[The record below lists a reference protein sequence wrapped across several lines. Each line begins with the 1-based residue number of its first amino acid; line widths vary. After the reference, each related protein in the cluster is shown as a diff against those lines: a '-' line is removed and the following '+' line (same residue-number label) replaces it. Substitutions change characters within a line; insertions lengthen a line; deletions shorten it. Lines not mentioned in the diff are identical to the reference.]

1 MDYQAEIDRLRDL
14 QDKARGEL
22 RKRKLAEWRDLTSE
36 PENWVWESAGS
47 EIVKADPFTRYAG
60 RPCVYLTKRLRPD
73 MLADWKQGGTGGL
86 SEPFMDGAPLGC
98 RFILTDE
105 GILTHEGG
113 GYIILNTPRLCNVQ
127 EWEAI
132 CGGRPPA
139 KFIR

>member
-14 QDKARGEL
+14 QDKARAEL
-22 RKRKLAEWRDLTSE
+22 RKRKLAEWRDLTSY
-36 PENWVWESAGS
+36 PENWIWESAGS
-47 EIVKADPFTRYAG
+47 EIVKADNFTRYVG

-73 MLADWKQGGTGGL
+73 MLADWKEGGTGGL
-86 SEPFMDGAPLGC
+86 SEPFMDGNPLGC

-113 GYIILNTPRLCNVQ
+113 GYIILDTPRLCNAQ

-132 CGGRPPA
+132 CSGRPPA